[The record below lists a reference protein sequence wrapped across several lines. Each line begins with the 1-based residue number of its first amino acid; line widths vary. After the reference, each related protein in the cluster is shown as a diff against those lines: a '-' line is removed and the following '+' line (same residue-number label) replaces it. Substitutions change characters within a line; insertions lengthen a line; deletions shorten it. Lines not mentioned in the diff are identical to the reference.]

1 MTRSTRSAP
10 THKESKKAFKQQA
23 IEAGIDHKPEIFAL
37 WNQKV
42 ADMHRASDKARN
54 PPLVSARNPRRM
66 DGGRWN
72 GSAFL
77 CPHRVEDNGFDD
89 NVRYSTDDS
98 KWSDERN
105 GSGEVEE
112 ERVPARVVCLLDM
125 ARPGKPKGIRKE
137 FEVIEKLPGVIVLED
152 EDGTWAYGDF
162 LLEDDWEEILIE
174 GTTGRG
180 VRPLVKSFADAL
192 RGG

>member
-1 MTRSTRSAP
+1 
-10 THKESKKAFKQQA
+10 
-23 IEAGIDHKPEIFAL
+23 
-37 WNQKV
+37 
-42 ADMHRASDKARN
+42 
-54 PPLVSARNPRRM
+54 M

-72 GSAFL
+72 GSAFI
-77 CPHRVEDNGFDD
+77 CPHRVEDDGFND

-98 KWSDERN
+98 KRGDERN
-105 GSGEVEE
+105 GNGEVEE
-112 ERVPARVVCLLDM
+112 ERVPPRVVCLLDM
-125 ARPGKPKGIRKE
+125 ARPGKLKGRSKYISRTSASVVDTVIGIRKE

-180 VRPLVKSFADAL
+180 ARPLVKSFADAL